1 MSIFNKIVSFCDEK
15 IEKIEQGK
23 DLYVGRLDQVS
34 KDIADGTFGNQEKNA
49 DPDMNAQLAMKIKP
63 VIHGDRFKI

>member
-1 MSIFNKIVSFCDEK
+1 MNIFNKIVSFCDEK
-15 IEKIEQGK
+15 SLKIEQGK
-23 DLYVGRLDQVS
+23 DLYVSRLDQVS
-34 KDIADGTFGNQEKNA
+34 KDIADGSFYEPVKRH